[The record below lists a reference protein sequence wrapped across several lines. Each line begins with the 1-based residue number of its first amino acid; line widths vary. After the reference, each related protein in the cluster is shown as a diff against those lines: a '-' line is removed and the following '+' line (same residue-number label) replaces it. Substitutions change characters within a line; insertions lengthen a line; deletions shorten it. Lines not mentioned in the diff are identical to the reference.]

1 MRDFVKKGGEKTAP
15 TSSPYFSVS
24 SFFHIHTTLGLPVVL
39 FRDSVVR
46 EEGSLVEEE
55 GTLQT

>member
-1 MRDFVKKGGEKTAP
+1 MRDFVKKGGKKTATP
-15 TSSPYFSVS
+15 PSPYFSVS
-24 SFFHIHTTLGLPVVL
+24 SFFHIHRTLGLPVVL